1 LSRRQRDTLFE
12 RKKHVKSAQF
22 FRIAD
27 GGKSFEMKNR
37 LAAMILAEPAS
48 FYSVPARLGIT
59 AGEKNLAEL
68 REALRKVR
76 EELGG
81 DFALIAAGAKD
92 SGDNDPAWSFAAQWL
107 WNFVSV
113 NLQESRA

>member
-1 LSRRQRDTLFE
+1 
-12 RKKHVKSAQF
+12 
-22 FRIAD
+22 
-27 GGKSFEMKNR
+27 
-37 LAAMILAEPAS
+37 MILAEPAS